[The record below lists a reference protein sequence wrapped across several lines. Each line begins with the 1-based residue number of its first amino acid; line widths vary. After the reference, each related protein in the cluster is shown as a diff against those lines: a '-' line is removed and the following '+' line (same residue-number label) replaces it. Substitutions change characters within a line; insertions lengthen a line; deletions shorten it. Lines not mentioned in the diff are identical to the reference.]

1 MQRRIIAI
9 SLAAMGALVAAC
21 QSKAPEPTPAPAV
34 REGAEYAVTLT
45 GSWTAATHPL
55 EYPEAGALTGPHF
68 SGLIGASHGADY
80 AIFKEGTPPTPGLE
94 RLSEEGKHSPLDD
107 EIKAAIAAGKAGM
120 LFESDPIRDFSKS
133 ATTRVRVSDRF
144 PMVSAVAMIAPSP
157 DWFTGAMDV
166 NLKENGAWV
175 AQKSVTLYAW
185 DSGGDDGTTY
195 KAKDADTNPKK
206 PTTKAATP
214 HFVKDGNAVP
224 VGTLVFNKQ

>member
-1 MQRRIIAI
+1 MHRRIVAL
-9 SLAAMGALVAAC
+9 SLVAAGALLAAC
-21 QSKAPEPTPAPAV
+21 QSKAPEPARAPVA
-34 REGAEYAVTLT
+34 REGADYMVTVT
-45 GSWTAATHPL
+45 GTWTAATHPL

-68 SGLIGASHGADY
+68 SGLIGASHGGDY
-80 AIFKEGTPPTPGLE
+80 AIFKEGTAPTPGLE

-133 ATTRVRVSDRF
+133 ATTKVHVSDRF

-206 PTTKAATP
+206 PTSKAATA
-214 HFVKDGNAVP
+214 HFVKDGVAIP
-224 VGTLVFNKQ
+224 VGTLVFSKQ